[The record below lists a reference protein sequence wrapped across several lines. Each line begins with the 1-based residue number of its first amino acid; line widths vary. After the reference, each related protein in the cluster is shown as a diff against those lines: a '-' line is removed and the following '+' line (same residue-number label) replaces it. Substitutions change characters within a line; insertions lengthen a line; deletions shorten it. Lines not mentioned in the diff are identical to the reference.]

1 VTCNQ
6 LNIGLTGRKR
16 NPPEENQWLTE
27 PLLAQVLNMKT
38 LQNNAILRAWLCAG
52 ALALAAG
59 CATSKTG
66 KTTYYFYPPAPDEPR
81 IQFLTSFSS
90 QRGLR
95 GGDDRTF
102 LNYITGTAQPEK
114 ALAKPYGGAGGHKRF
129 YVCDTDMSAVLVAEL
144 ETRHLRGVATTGDA
158 TLKIPLNLAV
168 DADGSLFIVDS
179 GRDQVVVLDKD
190 EKFVT
195 ALGKAGE
202 MKPRDV
208 AVSNDR
214 LYVAD
219 LLGRSVR
226 VYDKKDY
233 SLQFTIP
240 RPQDRTNDERRL
252 YTPTN
257 LGLDSKGRIYV
268 SDTGASAVMIYEPDG
283 QFVRRVGGVG
293 DSLGQFARVKGI
305 ALDRAN
311 RLYAVDAMS
320 QAVQVFDEK
329 GELLMWFAEP
339 DTGNKMQDLPA
350 KVFVDYDDVEFFEK
364 YASPNFKVEHLV
376 VVINQIGPRKV
387 SVFGFG
393 HKK

>member
-1 VTCNQ
+1 MR
-6 LNIGLTGRKR
+6 I
-16 NPPEENQWLTE
+16 
-27 PLLAQVLNMKT
+27 
-38 LQNNAILRAWLCAG
+38 LQNRPIVRAWLCAA

-59 CATSKTG
+59 CATSSKSG
-66 KTTYYFYPPAPDEPR
+66 KTSFYFYPPAPDEPR

-114 ALAKPYGGAGGHKRF
+114 ALAKPYGAAAGGKRF

-144 ETRHLRGVATTGDA
+144 ETRHLRALATGGDT
-158 TLKIPLNLAV
+158 TLKIPLNIAI
-168 DADGSLFIVDS
+168 DSDGSIYIADS
-179 GRDQVVVLDKD
+179 GREQVVVLDKD
-190 EKFVT
+190 EKYVT
-195 ALGKAGE
+195 ALGKTGE

-208 AVSNDR
+208 AVGKDR

-219 LLGRSVR
+219 LLNHSVR
-226 VYDKKDY
+226 VYDKKDN
-233 SLQFTIP
+233 SLQFSIP
-240 RPQDRTNDERRL
+240 RPEDRTNDERRL

-257 LGLDSKGRIYV
+257 LGLDSKGRLYV
-268 SDTGASAVMIYEPDG
+268 ADTGASAVMIYEPDG
-283 QFVRRVGGVG
+283 KFVRRVGGVG
-293 DSLGQFARVKGI
+293 DSLGQFARLKGI
-305 ALDRAN
+305 ALDRAD
-311 RLYAVDAMS
+311 RLYAVDALS
-320 QAVQVFDEK
+320 QAVQIFNDK

-339 DTGNKMQDLPA
+339 DTGDKMQDLPA
-350 KVFVDYDDVEFFEK
+350 KVFVDYEDVGFFEK

-376 VVINQIGPRKV
+376 VVINQVGPRKV